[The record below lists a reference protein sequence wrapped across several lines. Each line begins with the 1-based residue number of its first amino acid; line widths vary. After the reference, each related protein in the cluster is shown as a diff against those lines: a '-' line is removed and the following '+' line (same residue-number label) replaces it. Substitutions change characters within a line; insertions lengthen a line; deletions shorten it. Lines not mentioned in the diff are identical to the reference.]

1 MPIVRFVTNFL
12 KKQRGRLL
20 SCSGLHDL
28 FRLCFPV
35 LRYFAG
41 KNLNESLIRYLHA
54 DQSCVHSDFPDG
66 KSRMHRAF
74 CLESS
79 IVWQWMP
86 RLGRTFKARSLPVRK
101 TWFHGLALTLGVTA
115 IPGIASAQ
123 YSIGDSGGLAA
134 SSFNAKPSPP
144 PSTLRNY
151 IAPPQGQTGL
161 AAYAQNGPVGSGIPG
176 GYEKV
181 PALVIENSVLNSQ
194 YQSTPPYALPGPQP
208 YEQIQGSPNSNAV
221 QPMYPVPS
229 PMPGQTDTS
238 SCPACNAGNCATHGV
253 GVGNIGN
260 GYGSSESCYSEPAVS
275 CAPSVLSINPWIF
288 GASGLIFN
296 RLDNEYVQL
305 TTNTQDGANA
315 SPMPNP
321 YAQSFLSTSNANM
334 NATGGVQLS
343 AGRYFCCGRYA
354 IIGTYWGVFSNP
366 QSATIL
372 ASDQTNGNLRS
383 NLPLTL
389 RGPSGAWQ
397 YGIRMPG
404 QTVYDWYD
412 GAFAHRILRDQEFHS
427 AELNFFSFALGGG
440 ARQAYSAAGSCV
452 ETCQSDCN
460 PVACSGPTGPCAPW
474 YGAQCSKLRLNMYGG
489 VRWFRF
495 RDSLEYASSENDADF
510 NGGADDFYYRNGV
523 TNDLVGFQ
531 LGSLA
536 TWCTGT
542 RLNLFG
548 GGNFGVYGNHIGA
561 TTFAGTATQTATILS
576 PNSAFDGRLY
586 DYSSSLN
593 DVALMGEGTLGAG
606 LRIGR
611 GWTANASYRLVGV
624 SGVATAV
631 GQIPRDFAR
640 GDSITHINNNHSLLL
655 HGVSLGANYNF

>member
-1 MPIVRFVTNFL
+1 M
-12 KKQRGRLL
+12 
-20 SCSGLHDL
+20 
-28 FRLCFPV
+28 
-35 LRYFAG
+35 
-41 KNLNESLIRYLHA
+41 
-54 DQSCVHSDFPDG
+54 
-66 KSRMHRAF
+66 
-74 CLESS
+74 
-79 IVWQWMP
+79 
-86 RLGRTFKARSLPVRK
+86 RK

-123 YSIGDSGGLAA
+123 YTIGDSGGLAA
-134 SSFNAKPSPP
+134 SSFSAKPSPP
-144 PSTLRNY
+144 PSGTRNY
-151 IAPPQGQTGL
+151 IAPPQGQTNF

-176 GYEKV
+176 GHVHV
-181 PALVIENSVLNSQ
+181 PQSVIENSVLNSQ
-194 YQSTPPYALPGPQP
+194 YQSAPQYPQP
-208 YEQIQGSPNSNAV
+208 VPQQYEQIQISPNANAA
-221 QPMYPVPS
+221 QSIYPAPYS
-229 PMPGQTDTS
+229 MPAQTGTS

-253 GVGNIGN
+253 G
-260 GYGSSESCYSEPAVS
+260 SCYSEPSVS
-275 CAPSVLSINPWIF
+275 CAPSVVSPNPWIF

-296 RLDNEYVQL
+296 RLDDEYVRL
-305 TTNTQDGANA
+305 STNTQDGANA
-315 SPMPNP
+315 SPTPNP
-321 YAQSFLSTSNANM
+321 YVQSFLSTSNANM
-334 NATGGVQLS
+334 QATGGVQLS
-343 AGRYFCCGRYA
+343 AGRYFGCGRYA
-354 IIGTYWGVFSNP
+354 IMGSYWGVFSNP
-366 QSATIL
+366 QSTTIL

-389 RGPSGAWQ
+389 RGSSGAWQ
-397 YGIRMPG
+397 YGIEMPA
-404 QTVYDWYD
+404 QSVYDWYD
-412 GAFAHRILRDQEFHS
+412 GAFAHRILRDQQFHS

-440 ARQAYSAAGSCV
+440 ARQAYPAAGCCGDGRRIGYGTGALGSHGLGGGLQGAGSCGDP
-452 ETCQSDCN
+452 CQSDCN

-495 RDSLEYASSENDADF
+495 KDSLEYAASGSDANF

-576 PNSAFDGRLY
+576 PNTAFNGRPF

-593 DVALMGEGTLGAG
+593 DYALMGEGTFGAG
-606 LRIGR
+606 VRICR
-611 GWTANASYRLVGV
+611 GWTANTSYRLVGV

-640 GDSITHINNNHSLLL
+640 GDAITHINNNHSLLL
-655 HGVSLGANYNF
+655 HGITLGANYNF

>member
-1 MPIVRFVTNFL
+1 
-12 KKQRGRLL
+12 
-20 SCSGLHDL
+20 
-28 FRLCFPV
+28 
-35 LRYFAG
+35 
-41 KNLNESLIRYLHA
+41 
-54 DQSCVHSDFPDG
+54 
-66 KSRMHRAF
+66 
-74 CLESS
+74 
-79 IVWQWMP
+79 MP

-134 SSFNAKPSPP
+134 SSFSAKPLP
-144 PSTLRNY
+144 PSTAIQPGTRNY
-151 IAPPQGQTGL
+151 LAPQQGQTNL
-161 AAYAQNGPVGSGIPG
+161 AAYAQSGPIGRGPVGSGIPG
-176 GYEKV
+176 GHVHV
-181 PALVIENSVLNSQ
+181 PPSVIENSVLNSQ
-194 YQSTPPYALPGPQP
+194 YQSAPLNAQPVPQP
-208 YEQIQGSPNSNAV
+208 YEQIQVSPNSNVA
-221 QPMYPVPS
+221 QPMYPAPHS
-229 PMPGQTDTS
+229 MTAQTGTS
-238 SCPACNAGNCATHGV
+238 SCSACNAGNCATHGV
-253 GVGNIGN
+253 GVGNP
-260 GYGSSESCYSEPAVS
+260 GYGFGGAESCYSEPTVN
-275 CAPSVLSINPWIF
+275 CAPSIVSPNPWIF

-296 RLDNEYVQL
+296 RLGNDYVRL
-305 TTNTQDGANA
+305 TTNTEDGANP
-315 SPMPNP
+315 SPAPNP
-321 YAQSFLSTSNANM
+321 YVQSFLSTSNANM
-334 NATGGVQLS
+334 RATGGVQVS
-343 AGRYFCCGRYA
+343 AGRYFGCGRYA
-354 IIGTYWGVFSNP
+354 IIGTYWGIFSNP

-372 ASDQTNGNLRS
+372 ASDQANGNLRS
-383 NLPLTL
+383 NLPFTL

-397 YGIRMPG
+397 YGIEMPG
-404 QTVYDWYD
+404 QSVYNWYD

-440 ARQAYSAAGSCV
+440 ARQAYPAAGYLGGGRRVGFGSGGV
-452 ETCQSDCN
+452 SSLGYGGGLQGAGNGGETCQSDCN

-495 RDSLEYASSENDADF
+495 KDSLEYAASRNDASF

-576 PNSAFDGRLY
+576 PNSAFNGNPY
-586 DYSSSLN
+586 DYSSTLN
-593 DVALMGEGTLGAG
+593 AAALMGEGTLGTG
-606 LRIGR
+606 IRISR
-611 GWTANASYRLVGV
+611 GWTANTSYRLVGV

-640 GDSITHINNNHSLLL
+640 GDSVTHINNNHSLLL
-655 HGVSLGANYNF
+655 HGVTLGANYNF